1 MRLKARLIKLEEYR
15 QRRTPAHF
23 TPIVRVPAD
32 IADDNWRD
40 WLARQPCPCGKMGC
54 EQRRV
59 GAVVSERLS
68 PEAWVAR
75 YARYRRQPDRRPDDA
90 A

>member
-1 MRLKARLIKLEEYR
+1 MRFQSRLIKLEAYR

-23 TPIVRVPAD
+23 TSIVRVPAE
-32 IADDNWRD
+32 IEEADWRE
-40 WLARQPCPCGKMGC
+40 WLRHQPCACGMVAC
-54 EQRRV
+54 PERRV
-59 GAVVSERLS
+59 GAVVSQRLS

-75 YARYRRQPDRRPDDA
+75 YARQPDRRPDDA